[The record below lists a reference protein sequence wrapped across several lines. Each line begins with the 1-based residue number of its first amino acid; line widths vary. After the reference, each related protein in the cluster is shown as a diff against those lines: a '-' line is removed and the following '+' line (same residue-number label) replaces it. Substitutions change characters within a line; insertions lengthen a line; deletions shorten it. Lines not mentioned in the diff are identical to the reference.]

1 MADNAN
7 DLLTAIMALMPRIF
21 GAVGVLVAM
30 LLLAIVLQRLATRTL
45 ERFGLDSLFERTGAS
60 DSLWKLGYTE
70 GPSRLLGL
78 ALFWGVL
85 LAAAASTL
93 SILGLSSLENTTSQL
108 VDLSGRALVALV
120 IMMAGIMAAGWLA
133 ELAARE
139 ADRAGLRGSSTIQ
152 RIVFATILSIATLIA
167 ASQLGLNTSLLV
179 ILAIVVLATIG
190 VAAAL
195 AVGQGLVLLSGN
207 IAASRYVQD
216 GINEGDVISVNGIEG
231 TVEELGYAALTIRSQ
246 DGHLY
251 RIPNQTL
258 LQNIVRKQG

>member
-1 MADNAN
+1 MAENAN
-7 DLLTAIMALMPRIF
+7 DFLTTVVDLIPRIV
-21 GAVGVLVAM
+21 GAVVVLLAI

-45 ERFGLDSLFERTGAS
+45 EGLGLDSLFERTGAS
-60 DSLWKLGYTE
+60 NTLWKLGYTG

-78 ALFWGVL
+78 AVFVGMIMVGI
-85 LAAAASTL
+85 ASAL

-108 VDLSGRALVALV
+108 VDLSGRALVALG
-120 IMMAGIMAAGWLA
+120 IMIGGVMAAGWLS

-139 ADRAGLRGSSTIQ
+139 AERSGLRGSSTIQ
-152 RIVFATILSIATLIA
+152 RVVFATVLSVVTLIA
-167 ASQLGLNTSLLV
+167 ASQLGLNTTLLV
-179 ILAIVVLATIG
+179 VLAIVVLGTIG

-216 GINEGDVISVNGIEG
+216 GISEGDVISVNDVEG
-231 TVEELGYAALTIRSQ
+231 TVEELGFAAVTIRSE

>member
-1 MADNAN
+1 MADTAN
-7 DLLTAIMALMPRIF
+7 DLLTAMMDLVPRIF
-21 GAVGVLVAM
+21 GAVAVLLGM
-30 LLLAIVLQRLATRTL
+30 MLLAILLQRLATRTL
-45 ERFGLDSLFERTGAS
+45 EGLGLDSLFERTGAS
-60 DSLWKLGYTE
+60 DSLWKIGYTR
-70 GPSRLLGL
+70 GPSHLLGL
-78 ALFWGVL
+78 ALFLGVVMIGI
-85 LAAAASTL
+85 ASAL
-93 SILGLSSLENTTSQL
+93 SILGLSTLENTTNQL
-108 VDLSGRALVALV
+108 VNFSGRALLSLV
-120 IMMAGIMAAGWLA
+120 IMIAGIMAAGWLA

-139 ADRAGLRGSSTIQ
+139 SERAGLRGSSSI
-152 RIVFATILSIATLIA
+152 RRVVFATVLSVATLIA
-167 ASQLGLNTSLLV
+167 ASQLGLNTTLIV

-216 GINEGDVISVNGIEG
+216 GIEQGDVISVNDIEG
-231 TVEELGYAALTIRSQ
+231 TVEELGYASLTVRSE

>member
-1 MADNAN
+1 MADNTN
-7 DLLTAIMALMPRIF
+7 DLLTAITNLMPRLV
-21 GAVGVLVAM
+21 GAVGVLLAM

-45 ERFGLDSLFERTGAS
+45 ESLGLDSLFERTGAS
-60 DSLWKLGYTE
+60 DSLWKLGYTG

-85 LAAAASTL
+85 LAAAASAL
-93 SILGLSSLENTTSQL
+93 SILGLSSLENTMGQL
-108 VDLSGRALVALV
+108 VNLSGRALVALI
-120 IMMAGIMAAGWLA
+120 IMMAGVMAAGWLA
-133 ELAARE
+133 GLVARE
-139 ADRAGLRGSSTIQ
+139 AERAGLRGSSTIQ
-152 RIVFATILSIATLIA
+152 RVVFVAVVSVAALVS
-167 ASQLGLNTSLLV
+167 ASQLGINTSLLV
-179 ILAIVVLATIG
+179 VLAIVVLATIG

-195 AVGQGLVLLSGN
+195 AVGQGLILLSGN

-216 GINEGDVISVNGIEG
+216 GINEGDVISVNDIEG
-231 TVEELGYAALTIRSQ
+231 TVEELGYAALTIRSE